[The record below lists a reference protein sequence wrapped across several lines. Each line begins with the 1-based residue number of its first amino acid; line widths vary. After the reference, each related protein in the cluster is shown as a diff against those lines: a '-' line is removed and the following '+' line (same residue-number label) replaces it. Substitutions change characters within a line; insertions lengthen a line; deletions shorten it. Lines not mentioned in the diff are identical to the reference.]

1 MLKGPAGKYMMNSL
15 YCDLLIRVKNASLS
29 KRKSF
34 TAINSS
40 FSRDICEKLKKHG
53 FIGEFTVDEE
63 NYSLIITNPV
73 ISDVE
78 LLSKPGRHLYVNSS
92 NIPWGKSN
100 RSLIIISTSL
110 GLLSQKEASAK
121 KVGGEL
127 IAEIW

>member
-1 MLKGPAGKYMMNSL
+1 MTNSL

-34 TAINSS
+34 TAINSN
-40 FSRDICEKLKKHG
+40 FSRDICEKLKKYG
-53 FIGEFTVDEE
+53 FIGEFTIDEDGHT
-63 NYSLIITNPV
+63 LTVTNPV
-73 ISDVE
+73 ISDVQI
-78 LLSKPGRHLYVNSS
+78 LSKPGRHLYVNSS

-100 RSLIIISTSL
+100 KSLIIISTSL

>member
-1 MLKGPAGKYMMNSL
+1 MNSL

-34 TAINSS
+34 IAMDSN
-40 FSRDICEKLKKHG
+40 FSRDICTKLKKHG
-53 FIGEFTVDEE
+53 FISDFSADSETHE
-63 NYSLIITNPV
+63 LTILNPV
-73 ISDVE
+73 INNLE
-78 LLSKPGRHLYVNSS
+78 ILSKPGRHLYVKSS

-100 RSLIIISTSL
+100 KSLIIISTSN
-110 GLLSQKEASAK
+110 GLLSQKEAVAK

>member
-1 MLKGPAGKYMMNSL
+1 MNSL

-34 TAINSS
+34 IAIDSN
-40 FSRDICEKLKKHG
+40 FSKDICEKLKKHG
-53 FIGEFTVDEE
+53 FISDFSVNSETHELTIL
-63 NYSLIITNPV
+63 NPIING
-73 ISDVE
+73 VE
-78 LLSKPGRHLYVNSS
+78 ILSKPGRHLYVRSS

-100 RSLIIISTSL
+100 KSLIIISTSS
-110 GLLSQKEASAK
+110 GLLSQKEAASK